1 MKKFFMAL
9 LKGLGYFALYFG
21 IQYIVQEIWIG
32 IKAMPLGMKYAAE
45 GLNIL
50 EPAVME
56 MYMQDIMQIAM
67 ESAVPSTIVANIL
80 TIAVVCLIFVC
91 RKKKLTEALS
101 LRKIHPRAVLPVILL
116 GLGLNVLTTAA
127 MSLLPESIMD
137 SYQQA
142 SSFLTTGVDI
152 WTVIL
157 AVVMAPLA
165 EEVVLRGLVYT
176 RFKKGMPVIA
186 AMILSSLLFG
196 LLHGHWLWALYAGI
210 FGMVLAWTFERTKSL
225 FVSILLHFAYN
236 SCAMLLELVPDTAPD
251 WTGFL
256 VVAVAVVF
264 VAVGLFLFL
273 KVPKAVEPV
282 EELAATE
289 APAAQTEESAQKE
302 KTVETVEDVV
312 EIAAS
317 VANIAAEVA
326 EEVIENL

>member
-1 MKKFFMAL
+1 MKKFFIGL
-9 LKGLGYFALYFG
+9 LKGLCYFLLYLG
-21 IQYIVQEIWIG
+21 IKYLVQEIWIG
-32 IKAMPLGMKYAAE
+32 IKVMPLGMKYAAA

-50 EPAVME
+50 EPEVMAQ
-56 MYMQDIMQIAM
+56 YMQDVLQIAM
-67 ESAVPSTIVANIL
+67 ELVVPITIVANL
-80 TIAVVCLIFVC
+80 VTVAVVCLIFVC
-91 RKKKLTEALS
+91 RKKKITEELS
-101 LRKIHPRAVLPVILL
+101 LRKFHSKAVLPIILF
-116 GLGLNVLTTAA
+116 GLGLNVLTTFA
-127 MSLLPESIMD
+127 MSFLPESILG
-137 SYQQA
+137 SYQEA
-142 SSFLTTGVDI
+142 SSALLTDIDI
-152 WTVIL
+152 WSIILTVI
-157 AVVMAPLA
+157 VAPLV

-176 RFKKGMPVIA
+176 RFKKGMPVIV

-225 FVSILLHFAYN
+225 FASILLHFAYN

-282 EELAATE
+282 EELAA
-289 APAAQTEESAQKE
+289 
-302 KTVETVEDVV
+302 
-312 EIAAS
+312 
-317 VANIAAEVA
+317 AEVA